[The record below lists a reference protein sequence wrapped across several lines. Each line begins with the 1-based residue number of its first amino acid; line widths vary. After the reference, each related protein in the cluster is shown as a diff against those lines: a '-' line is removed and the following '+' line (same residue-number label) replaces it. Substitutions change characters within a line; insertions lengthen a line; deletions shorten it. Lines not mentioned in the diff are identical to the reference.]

1 MKNPF
6 LAAIFCALC
15 QVCLLQS
22 APAAILLSDDFNTVV
37 SGANIN
43 GRTPNVNNVNSNNWV
58 ASTATFLGNGS
69 GGLSATAT
77 STTPGR
83 SASIDLG
90 ADYLANN
97 PGIYEMS
104 LTITQP
110 TSTALSWLGFGFSQ
124 GNDVA
129 QNLVGNNGNP
139 WMLFRLNGSVNVYGG
154 AGVSNQLTNGGSTVP
169 NPATVTAPRD
179 VPNVFTLL
187 LDTSVPNWTLNAS
200 INGVPVDVNGSDP
213 GLAYT
218 FVTNPTLSR
227 YATFSAGYNT
237 AAGTGTID
245 NFSLSVTPI
254 PEPSSVALALS
265 GLGWLTWRLARR
277 KHA

>member
-1 MKNPF
+1 MKN
-6 LAAIFCALC
+6 LLLSTLFCLVC
-15 QVCLLQS
+15 QACWLQS
-22 APAAILLSDDFNTVV
+22 APAALLLSDDFNTVS
-37 SGANIN
+37 SGVNIN
-43 GRTPNVNNVNSNNWV
+43 GRAPNVNNVNSNNWV

-77 STTPGR
+77 SSTPGR

-90 ADYLANN
+90 VDYLASN

-110 TSTALSWLGFGFSQ
+110 TSTALSWIGLGFSQ

-179 VPNVFTLL
+179 VPNIFTLT
-187 LDTSVPNWTLNAS
+187 LDTSVPNWTLNAAL
-200 INGVPVDVNGSDP
+200 NGVPVDVNGSDP

-218 FVTNPTLSR
+218 FTTNPTLSR
-227 YATFSAGYNT
+227 YATISAGYNT

-254 PEPSSVALALS
+254 PEPSSIVITLGGFA
-265 GLGWLTWRLARR
+265 GLLVWRRR
-277 KHA
+277 K